1 MLLSILFVN
10 LISLFKE
17 NLLVRYNELGSIIS
31 NQYEKNHTELVDL
44 LNTFS
49 EKQEEINAQYFQ
61 SLESIQGGIKQIL
74 GDLSESVALAKVT
87 AEKID
92 KKEEP
97 RVTVDNIQS
106 SYL

>member
-17 NLLVRYNELGSIIS
+17 NKSIIS
-31 NQYEKNHTELVDL
+31 NQYEKNHTELVAL
-44 LNTFS
+44 QNTIS
-49 EKQEEINAQYFQ
+49 EKQEKINAQYFQ

-74 GDLSESVALAKVT
+74 NDLSESVALAKVT
-87 AEKID
+87 VEKID

-97 RVTVDNIQS
+97 RVTVDNI
-106 SYL
+106 